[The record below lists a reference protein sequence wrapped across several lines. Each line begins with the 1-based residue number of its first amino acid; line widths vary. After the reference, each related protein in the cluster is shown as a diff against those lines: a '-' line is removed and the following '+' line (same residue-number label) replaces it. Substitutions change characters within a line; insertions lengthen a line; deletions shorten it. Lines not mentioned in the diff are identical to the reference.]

1 MLFFCCF
8 WATNT
13 HIREIRYIFPSLRF
27 FHTPSDEFFSSP
39 YYTAIIAF
47 RLFTPTHTSLP
58 TTRIGEISSLYIFFF
73 LPHRRKNFF
82 SHIFAICGMFRWRRA
97 DELRCLITATRRTG
111 NESSQRE
118 SSRTGEWKKCQLPH
132 NTEASRWA
140 NIFLIRQFHD
150 FRINLMAQ
158 LELNMRPDALT
169 YRPKIDYRWWRR
181 RWSAGNTHRE

>member
-13 HIREIRYIFPSLRF
+13 HIREIRYIFPSLLLHSIRRVLLF
-27 FHTPSDEFFSSP
+27 SVLYSHHRISPLHTNTHESP
-39 YYTAIIAF
+39 DDSNWRNF
-47 RLFTPTHTSLP
+47 
-58 TTRIGEISSLYIFFF
+58 IFIHIFF

-97 DELRCLITATRRTG
+97 DELRCLITATRWTG